1 MFRKTNGRPEPKRP
15 NSIDVSIPR
24 PTVLHGVT
32 IKEQTTG
39 AYLETI
45 RKMGTILYD
54 IFDAVFPKQTPGQV
68 FTELMTI
75 TSDGFRDMLLRIVAV
90 APDKAIEV
98 LASIMGTTADHLRGL
113 PPYKLAQVCSA
124 FWKVNNLSDFFQMAR
139 GALSPALRAMTPKAT
154 NTGSSA

>member
-1 MFRKTNGRPEPKRP
+1 MFRKPNSSGPAKKP
-15 NSIDVSIPR
+15 NSIDISVPR

-32 IKEQTTG
+32 IQEQTTG

-45 RKMGTILYD
+45 RKMGAILYD

-75 TSDGFRDMLLRIVAV
+75 TPDDFRDMLLRIVAV
-90 APDKAIEV
+90 APDKAIEI
-98 LASIMGTTADHLRGL
+98 LASVMGTTADHLRGL

-139 GALSPALRAMTPKAT
+139 GALSPALRAMGT
-154 NTGSSA
+154 NTGSNA

>member
-1 MFRKTNGRPEPKRP
+1 M
-15 NSIDVSIPR
+15 
-24 PTVLHGVT
+24 LHGVT
-32 IKEQTTG
+32 IQEQTTG
-39 AYLETI
+39 AYLEII
-45 RKMGTILYD
+45 RKLGAILYD

-75 TSDGFRDMLLRIVAV
+75 TPDGFRDMLLRIVAI
-90 APDKAIEV
+90 APDKAIEI
-98 LASIMGTTADHLRGL
+98 LASIIGTTADHLRGL

-139 GALSPALRAMTPKAT
+139 GALSPALRAMGT